1 MPRDVLLS
9 AKVDANVERY
19 VTELKGRITHR
30 FADDLIIARFPD
42 SSKPQDLEA
51 GFFAPAGV
59 RAAAPKAR
67 SGRRTNDKVP
77 ALVAKAWAANLEAGP
92 DLAPTAEEGIPWTD
106 RDFTAPAFN
115 TGAFE
120 AELIT
125 PPLVGDAVLRSAGAP
140 GGGVLMSTGTPTSRY
155 MVGSIALGLVIVSGD
170 TAALRFTEAE
180 KVKVIEQVQKG
191 ANFLATAEP
200 RAQVSFSY
208 DIQDLKVT
216 TGQGPYAG
224 ASDIYEQYEMGWR
237 DAALDKLGY
246 SPGRAGYRAYANALM
261 ADQGTRWAYVAFFTK
276 YQLRHF
282 AYAVSEKLVM
292 NYANDN
298 WGPDNIHRV
307 FAHESCHI
315 FGASDEYG
323 SCVCGE
329 LGGELDG
336 PNNNCVNCPRAQVP
350 CLMNANT
357 LQFCKWTKRQIGWD
371 PSLFPAPPSSS
382 PARKKPKK

>member
-9 AKVDANVERY
+9 AEGQEDLEQRITQA
-19 VTELKGRITHR
+19 KGRVTHR
-30 FADDLIIARFPD
+30 FAGGLLIARFPD
-42 SSKPQDLEA
+42 SARFQGLEA
-51 GFFAPAGV
+51 GLTSREFVGHKPAN
-59 RAAAPKAR
+59 AKE
-67 SGRRTNDKVP
+67 KVLE
-77 ALVAKAWAANLEAGP
+77 LVAKAWAANINAGP
-92 DLAPTAEEGIPWTD
+92 DLAPTAEEGVAWTNQN
-106 RDFTAPAFN
+106 FTAPAFN

-120 AELIT
+120 AELS
-125 PPLVGDAVLRSAGAP
+125 PLAPANNGAVAL
-140 GGGVLMSTGTPTSRY
+140 STGTPTSRY

-170 TAALRFTEAE
+170 TPALAFTDAE
-180 KVKVIEQVQKG
+180 KEKIIEQVQRG

-208 DIQDLKVT
+208 DIQDLQVT
-216 TGQGPYAG
+216 TAEGPYPN
-224 ASDIYEQYEMGWR
+224 ASNIYEQYEMGWR
-237 DAALDKLGY
+237 DAALSKLGY
-246 SPGRAGYRAYANALM
+246 SPGRVGYRAYANALM
-261 ADQGTRWAYVAFFTK
+261 ADQGTKWGYVAFFTK

-282 AYAVSEKLVM
+282 AYAVYEKLVM

-329 LGGELDG
+329 VGGELNG
-336 PNNNCVNCPRAQVP
+336 PNKNCVNCQTTQVP

-357 LQFCKWTKRQIGWD
+357 LQFCKWTKKQIGWD
-371 PSLFPAPPSSS
+371 ASLFPTPPAPA
-382 PARKKPKK
+382 PAKSKPATKRSRNR